1 MEVIGKALSARRVST
16 LKLPASRMASAMYSM
31 AFCAIASGV
40 LSHAAARTTAAMPNT
55 FVMACCVSSISMSS
69 DFGST

>member
-1 MEVIGKALSARRVST
+1 
-16 LKLPASRMASAMYSM
+16 MASAMYSM